1 MTTLYSLTEDNYT
14 TRPLWGDNEIR
25 LSEIISAFSMA
36 LDITEGQP
44 VGHAIRTCLIGMRM
58 AEALD
63 LPAEDRSALFYALLL
78 KDLGCSSN
86 AAKMCWLF
94 AADDRGVKRD
104 LKFIDWT
111 KMSESLKFSLSH
123 VAPGASPMQKAMQMF
138 AMARE
143 GAEGARKLVE
153 TRCERGADITRM
165 LQLPEATALAIRN
178 LDEHWNGQG
187 HPDRLRGEEIPYL
200 ARIACLAQ
208 TVEVFFTTQGLA
220 TAIEVAQSRR
230 GTWFDPALVD
240 TLVLL
245 RDDHAFWSGVAGE
258 NPRMELQRWE
268 PEDKV
273 QMADEA
279 CVDRVCEAFA
289 QVVDAKSPWTHKHSQ
304 GVAEIAVGI
313 AKVLGHSEQ
322 TQRDIRRA
330 GLLHDIGKLG
340 VSNLIL
346 DKPGR
351 PTDEEFQ
358 QIRMHPDYTE
368 KILRQ
373 VPSFKQ
379 IADVA
384 AAHHERLDG
393 KGYHRR
399 LEELQIPWQGNL
411 LAVADIF
418 EALTAKRPYR
428 AELPLEKVLA
438 IMQKDLGSA
447 IRPEYYEAL
456 VTWRDQ
462 SNPVSRAE
470 AQMERIEQMLTEL

>member
-1 MTTLYSLTEDNYT
+1 MPELFTLTKDAYT
-14 TRPLWGDNEIR
+14 TQPLWDNSEIR

-44 VGHAIRTCLIGMRM
+44 LGHAIRTCLIGMRM
-58 AEALD
+58 AEHLD
-63 LPAEDRSALFYALLL
+63 LPAVDRSSLFYALLL

-104 LKFIDWT
+104 LKLVDWT
-111 KMSESLKFSLSH
+111 KMTESLKFSLSH

-143 GAEGARKLVE
+143 GTEGARKLVE

-165 LQLPEATALAIRN
+165 LQLPEDTALAIRN

-187 HPDRLRGEEIPYL
+187 HPDRLRGEEIPLL

-208 TVEVFFTTQGLA
+208 TVEVFFTTQGLEA
-220 TAIEVAQSRR
+220 AIEVAQLRR
-230 GTWFDPALVD
+230 GSWFDPALVD
-240 TLVLL
+240 TFVAL
-245 RDDHAFWSGVAGE
+245 RHDVEFWQGVAGE
-258 NPRMELQRWE
+258 NPRATLNRWE

-273 QMADEA
+273 QLADEA
-279 CVDRVCEAFA
+279 CIDRVCEAFA

-304 GVAEIAVGI
+304 GVADIAVGI

-340 VSNLIL
+340 VSNMIL

-351 PTDEEFQ
+351 PTDEEFI
-358 QIRMHPDYTE
+358 QIRKHPDYTE
-368 KILRQ
+368 QILRQ
-373 VPSFKQ
+373 VPSFKN

-393 KGYHRR
+393 RGYHRR
-399 LEELQIPWQGNL
+399 LEEVQIPWQGNL
-411 LAVADIF
+411 LS
-418 EALTAKRPYR
+418 
-428 AELPLEKVLA
+428 
-438 IMQKDLGSA
+438 GS
-447 IRPEYYEAL
+447 
-456 VTWRDQ
+456 
-462 SNPVSRAE
+462 
-470 AQMERIEQMLTEL
+470 